1 MPPPRC
7 ALAARSRVAA
17 SRGSGPEGT
26 FVAEFSLGCPLGSR
40 HRACLGN
47 GTRTRC
53 AERGQAVRVTDPVV
67 GLCQRK
73 SIAGLLTRLQPCC
86 RLRNAARDSA
96 VGVGARA
103 VASPRPTGMS
113 RNRNTAQSAPHFVP
127 SVNRGADIL
136 SEYRQ
141 AIDEHIR
148 EGKMPTPT
156 GVSRCPNPNNYSCS
170 PDLQLAPLWCSSP

>member
-1 MPPPRC
+1 MSCLAVYLFPACTHRLVAPHCAGQPRC
-7 ALAARSRVAA
+7 ALAARCRAAA
-17 SRGSGPEGT
+17 SRGGGLEGA
-26 FVAEFSLGCPLGSR
+26 FVAGFSLACPLGPR

-67 GLCQRK
+67 GPLPAQKLRRP
-73 SIAGLLTRLQPCC
+73 LTRIQSSC

-156 GVSRCPNPNNYSCS
+156 GVS
-170 PDLQLAPLWCSSP
+170 